1 MASVAGINH
10 FRFGRLVA
18 EALTAEAFKDSGHRV
33 VDREV
38 IPPFD
43 GSPEDMWVCL
53 ISSTAEEAQAAR
65 EEAPALEER
74 ARAVLATRGYP
85 AEALPSFRL
94 YFTSVPEIEAG
105 GGRFYYFR

>member
-1 MASVAGINH
+1 MGFVVGINH
-10 FRFGRLVA
+10 FRIGRLVA
-18 EALTAEAFKDSGHRV
+18 EALTAEAFKDSGHHV
-33 VDREV
+33 VDLEV
-38 IPPFD
+38 IPSFD
-43 GSPEDMWVCL
+43 GSSEEMRAWL
-53 ISSTAEEAQAAR
+53 IFSMVEEAQAAR

-74 ARAVLATRGYP
+74 ARAVLAKRGYP